1 MNIILQIQGGIG
13 KCVMATAV
21 CEAIKKQYP
30 QDQLIVI
37 SGYPEVFLNN
47 PNVYRAFG
55 YGRFSYF
62 YDEFIEGRQFKV
74 MAQDPY
80 LETAYVNQEEHLI
93 KTWCEMNGVPYN
105 GEKPNIHLSA
115 AEVEFFATKITSDR
129 PTLVIQP
136 NGGGDTNI
144 KYAWSRD
151 LPSTVMVQ
159 VIEHFRKNYN
169 IIHIKREDQLKY
181 DHTFQF
187 MESFRAS
194 AALIYMSSKRLFI
207 DSFAQHVAASIGK
220 HSTVCW
226 IGTSPKVFGYDLH
239 DNILPN
245 PETRKSDLRNS
256 VYTKYSF
263 GGDIFENPYNKET
276 EIFTVD
282 KIIKSIEQ
290 Q

>member
-30 QDQLIVI
+30 QDQLIVL
-37 SGYPEVFLNN
+37 SGYPDVFLNN
-47 PNVYRAFG
+47 PNVDRAFG

-62 YDEFIEGRQFKV
+62 YSEFIEGKDIKI

-80 LETAYVNQEEHLI
+80 LETGYVKQDEHLI
-93 KTWCEMNGVPYN
+93 NTWCEMNGVSYN
-105 GEKPNIHLSA
+105 GEKPNIHLSSP
-115 AEVEFFATKITSDR
+115 EIEFFGSKITSDK
-129 PTLVIQP
+129 PILVIQP
-136 NGGGDTNI
+136 NGGGDANM
-144 KYAWSRD
+144 KYSWSRD
-151 LPSTVMVQ
+151 LPSTVVVQ

-169 IIHIKREDQLKY
+169 IIHIKREDQPKY

-187 MESFRAS
+187 LESFRA
-194 AALIYMSSKRLFI
+194 AAVLLHMSSKRLLI
-207 DSFAQHVAASIGK
+207 DSFAQHVAASINK

-226 IGTSPKVFGYDLH
+226 VGTSPTIFGYDLH
-239 DNILPN
+239 DNILSN
-245 PETRKSDLRNS
+245 PETRKPDLRNS
-256 VYTKYSF
+256 LYTKYSF

-276 EIFTVD
+276 DIFTVD

>member
-37 SGYPEVFLNN
+37 SGYPDVFLNN
-47 PNVYRAFG
+47 PNVDRAFG

-62 YDEFIEGRQFKV
+62 YNEFIEGKDIKI
-74 MAQDPY
+74 MSQDPY
-80 LETAYVNQEEHLI
+80 LETGYVKQDEHLI
-93 KTWCEMNGVPYN
+93 KTWCEMNGVSYN
-105 GEKPNIHLSA
+105 GEKPNIHLSSP
-115 AEVEFFATKITSDR
+115 EIEFFGSKITSDK
-129 PTLVIQP
+129 PILVIQP
-136 NGGGDTNI
+136 NGGGDTNM
-144 KYAWSRD
+144 KYSWSRD
-151 LPSTVMVQ
+151 LPSTVVVQ

-169 IIHIKREDQLKY
+169 IIHIKREDQPNY

-187 MESFRAS
+187 LESFRA
-194 AALIYMSSKRLFI
+194 AAVLLNMSSKRLLI
-207 DSFAQHVAASIGK
+207 DSFAQHVAASINK

-226 IGTSPKVFGYDLH
+226 IATSPIVFGYDLH
-239 DNILPN
+239 DNILSN
-245 PETRKSDLRNS
+245 PETRKPDLRNS
-256 VYTKYSF
+256 LYTKYSF
-263 GGDIFENPYNKET
+263 GGDIFENPYSKET
-276 EIFTVD
+276 DIFTVD